1 MGFSAK
7 DGAMVN
13 LKASRLLSRQI
24 DYSNV
29 SLAIL
34 I

>member
-1 MGFSAK
+1 VGFSAK
-7 DGAMVN
+7 DGGMVN